1 MSYIKK
7 KSQLQE
13 KRTAKE
19 FNGNVTIAS
28 GALYFQKADVR
39 TGSERTSMFNDSDFL
54 IENKFT
60 DKETYKLERKIWEKI
75 AKEALHDNFRTPL
88 MQIDLQDLHLVIMD
102 YNDYLEY
109 FEGYNVAEYVK
120 STRYNS
126 IILDKSNIESLVVKT
141 QEEGKIPA
149 IQILFTANLRF
160 LNLVVLIKNDFINR

>member
-7 KSQLQE
+7 KSMLQE

-19 FNGNVTIAS
+19 FNGNTTIAS

-39 TGSERTSMFNDSDFL
+39 TGTDRTSMFNNSDFL

-88 MQIDLQDLHLVIMD
+88 MQIDIQDLHLVIMD

-109 FEGYNVAEYVK
+109 FEGYNVVEYVK
-120 STRYNS
+120 STKYNS
-126 IILDKSNIESLVVKT
+126 IILDKSDIESLVTKT
-141 QEEGKIPA
+141 QAEGKIPA

-160 LNLVVLIKNDFINR
+160 LNLVALIKNDFINK